1 MNNIE
6 KKRQSIQG
14 FLNDLWDACASGS
27 SFELVKTQKKHR
39 TSNEYCAYIMR
50 HVVRKLPEPYRFSV
64 NPDWNKEWVANK
76 LSALTI
82 DAMKKVLEAA
92 ANGADPKSLIKHIN
106 SGDIVKS
113 PYRFETVGVV
123 EKETKEEVDRTIKVG
138 HKLQE
143 SEVKVIKDIIEK
155 EEGFPSELNRD
166 VVITMSLTRTIN
178 SVHRDSITFEV
189 SPNVPYEELKNHI
202 LLQYQKK

>member
-1 MNNIE
+1 MTNIE
-6 KKRQSIQG
+6 RKRQSIQG
-14 FLNDLWDACASGS
+14 FLNDLWDACASNS
-27 SFELVKTQKKHR
+27 AFEVKKTQMKHR

-50 HVVRKLPEPYRFSV
+50 HVVRKRPEAYRFSV
-64 NPDWNKEWVANK
+64 NPDWNKEWLANK

-82 DAMKKVLEAA
+82 DAMKKVLEAT

-113 PYRFETVGVV
+113 PYRFETAGVV
-123 EKETKEEVDRTIKVG
+123 EKETKEEVGKTIKVG

-143 SEVKVIKDIIEK
+143 FEAKVIKDIIEK
-155 EEGFPSELNRD
+155 EEGFPSELNKD

-178 SVHRDSITFEV
+178 NVHRDSITFEV
-189 SPNVPYEELKNHI
+189 SPNLSYEELKDHI